1 MSEGSNGSTMKTQ
14 VEETLSELRPSL
26 AAHGGDVEL
35 VEVSDDGKVS
45 VRLTGA
51 CRGCPGATMTLRLG
65 VERILRERVPGVTE
79 VVAA

>member
-1 MSEGSNGSTMKTQ
+1 MSDEGNGSTMKEQ
-14 VEETLSELRPSL
+14 VEETLAALRPSL
-26 AAHGGDVEL
+26 AAHGGDVQL
-35 VEVSDDGKVS
+35 VDVTDEGQVS

-79 VVAA
+79 VIPA